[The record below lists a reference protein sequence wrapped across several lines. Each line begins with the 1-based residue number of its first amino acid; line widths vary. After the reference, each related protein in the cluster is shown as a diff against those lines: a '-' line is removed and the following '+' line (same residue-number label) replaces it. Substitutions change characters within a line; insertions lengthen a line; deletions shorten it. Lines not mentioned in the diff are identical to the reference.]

1 MSDAFHQANKAGG
14 VYKAASYPYTSGN
27 TYQTGTC
34 QFQASQTSKIGVKV
48 AGYRFLEPYNFYELK
63 QAVRN
68 IGPIAVAVDASSW
81 GSYSSGLYTGCSCSY
96 LNHAVLIVGY
106 KINLTT
112 GLGYWIVKN
121 SW

>member
-1 MSDAFHQANKAGG
+1 MSDAFHQANKKGG

-27 TYQTGTC
+27 NYQTGTC

-48 AGYRFLEPYNFYELK
+48 AGYRFLEPYNFNELK

-81 GSYSSGLYTGCSCSY
+81 GSYSDGLYTGCSSGY
-96 LNHAVLIVGY
+96 LNHAVLIVGF
-106 KINLTT
+106 KINLLS